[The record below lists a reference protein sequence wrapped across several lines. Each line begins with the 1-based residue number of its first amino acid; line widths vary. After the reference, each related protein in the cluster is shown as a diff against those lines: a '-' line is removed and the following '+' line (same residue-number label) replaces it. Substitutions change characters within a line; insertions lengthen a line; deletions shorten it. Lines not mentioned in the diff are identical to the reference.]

1 MSLHTRLLVIGTV
14 LAVALPAVAAAQAT
28 DGMFGTWELNVAKS
42 SSSNVK
48 GNKSGTTIFSA
59 VPNGYHSE
67 WAWIDA
73 DGIARASSG
82 TVLYDGKFHAFG
94 TLGDSSKATRVDAN
108 TVKTQNWN
116 GTLRRLGNACTR
128 VVSAGGKTLTNTC
141 AGTDAAGKPTKSVH
155 VYDKK

>member
-1 MSLHTRLLVIGTV
+1 MSLHTRLLVLGTV
-14 LAVALPAVAAAQAT
+14 LAVALPAVVAAQAT
-28 DGMFGTWELNVAKS
+28 DGQFGTWVMNVAKS
-42 SSSNVK
+42 SSSNGK

-67 WAWIDA
+67 RAWIDA

-82 TVLYDGKFHAFG
+82 TVLYDGKFHAVG

-116 GTLRRLGNACTR
+116 AKFRRLGMACTR
-128 VVSAGGKTLTNTC
+128 VVSAGGKTMTSTCTNT
-141 AGTDAAGKPTKSVH
+141 DSLGKPTKSVG
-155 VYDKK
+155 VSDKK